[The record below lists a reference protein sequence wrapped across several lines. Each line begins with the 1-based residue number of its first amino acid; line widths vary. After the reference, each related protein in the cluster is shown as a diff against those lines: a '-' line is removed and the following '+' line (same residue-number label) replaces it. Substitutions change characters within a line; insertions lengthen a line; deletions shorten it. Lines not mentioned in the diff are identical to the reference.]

1 MQTILYWNLTGK
13 PKVHKKEKVER
24 KLILIKKIYISLKR
38 VQSRSYSI
46 TSTKIGTTV
55 LAENRKRIRFSVSV
69 LMCEWGYR
77 FVATL
82 EKQEWDCLPTTSLGT
97 KTWQTLNWGKGGGGG
112 ERGGRNNIHWP
123 IREWHRS
130 FSLLRHDLASVMT
143 NRREWDRLMK

>member
-82 EKQEWDCLPTTSLGT
+82 EKQE
-97 KTWQTLNWGKGGGGG
+97 
-112 ERGGRNNIHWP
+112 
-123 IREWHRS
+123 
-130 FSLLRHDLASVMT
+130 
-143 NRREWDRLMK
+143 